1 MTGHKKPSLTVDIII
16 FNENNNKNNTNGIN
30 TNRIN
35 IDGINENNKNEFI
48 LIRRKNEPFKNHW
61 AIPGGFVDYGET
73 VENAVIREAKE
84 ETGIDVKLEKL
95 LGVYSEPNRDPRGH
109 TVTIVYLAIGDF
121 DKIKP
126 DSDAID
132 ADIYSFD
139 DIKSMK
145 IAFDHNKILKDVF
158 KEINKN

>member
-1 MTGHKKPSLTVDIII
+1 MQFCCDILIGYKKPSLTVDIII
-16 FNENNNKNNTNGIN
+16 FNENNNKNNADG
-30 TNRIN
+30 IN
-35 IDGINENNKNEFI
+35 IDGINENEFI
-48 LIRRKNEPFKNHW
+48 LIKRRNKPFKNHW

-73 VENAVIREAKE
+73 VENAAIREAKE
-84 ETGIDVKLEKL
+84 ETGIDVKLERL

-121 DKIKP
+121 DKVKP

-145 IAFDHNKILKDVF
+145 IAFDHNEILKDAF
-158 KEINKN
+158 KEMNKN